1 MALSAAAISSHDN
14 QTGMDLLN
22 PPSTRGAGALR
33 VHAVPLLPATAATL
47 AGFGRPITDFAA
59 CGCDITPWP
68 TSGWRPLCPGT
79 GAEGGV
85 VEDVFR
91 LTRVGGVQF
100 AENVG
105 LGRQYVTGWYGEDP
119 AAAREGAEPAALGAL
134 LTHEANYHP
143 DGAQVFASKDGQPF
157 VLLLGRRGDDVAPDS
172 FRAFLVDP
180 AAPGGV
186 VGVHVDAGTWHQPA
200 FPAGGAR
207 SVEMHNRQGKVHAC
221 VAVDFV
227 KEWGCYLQVPLG

>member
-1 MALSAAAISSHDN
+1 MAATITAHDN
-14 QTGMDLLN
+14 QTGFNLEH
-22 PPSTRGAGALR
+22 PPSTHGTGAVR
-33 VHAVPLLPATAATL
+33 VHAVPLLRATAETL
-47 AGFGRPITDFAA
+47 AGFGRPIFNFAT

-68 TSGWRPLCPGT
+68 VAGWRPLCAGT

-105 LGRQYVTGWYGEDP
+105 LARKYVTGWYCDP
-119 AAAREGAEPAALGAL
+119 AVAREDAEPASLDAV

-143 DGAQVFASKDGQPF
+143 DGGQVFAAKDGRPF
-157 VLLLGRRGDDVAPDS
+157 VLLLGLRGDDVTPDS

-180 AAPGGV
+180 AAEGGC

-200 FPAGGAR
+200 FPAGGAA
-207 SVEMHNRQGKVHAC
+207 SVVMDNRQGKVHAC

-227 KEWGCYLQVPLG
+227 REFGTYLQVPLVLR